1 MLNEKSLK
9 ELIAECLEIEQNLI
23 SIESSNENIEEW
35 DSLGHLSILSSLD
48 EITGGKASEIED
60 LASALSF
67 SELANSLESAG
78 LFESST

>member
-9 ELIAECLEIEQNLI
+9 ELIAECLEIEPNLI

>member
-67 SELANSLESAG
+67 SELVNSLESAG